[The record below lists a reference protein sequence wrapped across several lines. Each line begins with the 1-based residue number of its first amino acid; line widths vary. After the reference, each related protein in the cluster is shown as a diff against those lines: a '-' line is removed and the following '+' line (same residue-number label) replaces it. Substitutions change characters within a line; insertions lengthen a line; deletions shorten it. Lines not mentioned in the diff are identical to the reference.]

1 MYKEKILYLIAC
13 TLFELPLLIFIYLA
27 VKSKKQETK
36 GHLLWLCME
45 GLALLP
51 INILFTVTAYTRN
64 ALFLKILYYLVRD
77 CLDMTMMTF
86 TAHYCNVSRRK
97 AQLLTTITGTLLSID
112 VILCVLNFF
121 FPWGFVLERV
131 NSEFHNHQHI
141 FYWRVFYK
149 KTFLLHFFLSG
160 IPSVVTIFNLLN
172 SIFKKSVLYRR
183 KYTGVLIPYLIT
195 MLMNYASFTLG
206 INFDMIPFIISFM
219 VIYIVSYTLYIVPT
233 NFIIAS
239 LQKYYESEKDG
250 IACFNAEGK
259 CIYLNKMARII
270 LRYQNPYQSSKVAAE
285 TYLQQRFSRYT
296 KIIEGINSEDT
307 IIINSKVHH
316 FSCEYNN
323 VYDGEKLA
331 GSYIAFN
338 DRTDEINH
346 YKRDKYISTHDTLT
360 GLLNRQAFFDTANK
374 IIKEN
379 PKRRKCMLTSNI
391 RDFKLI
397 NQIFG
402 QEKGDEIL
410 IKHAALI
417 SQRCNFSCIIGRM
430 GDDKFSIM
438 MDYDDHDE
446 EVMNASLQSLK
457 QSEIY
462 TAFKIRIVIGIR
474 CFQGTELDAQT
485 VYEQTML
492 AMDSIS
498 ESDNTDFAYY
508 NDSLMNKIVEE
519 KEIIS
524 DFDKAISQKQIQIYL
539 QPIFNAKHQVVGAEA
554 LSRWIHPVKG
564 LIMPAHYLSILE
576 KAGLIHLLDLYV
588 WEAAIK
594 KIGEWKKAGI
604 DNLKIAVN
612 VSPKDS
618 FYIDIVNEFKK
629 LLEKY
634 DSDPTRIKIEFKE
647 TTITENFKKTMEVS
661 EALQELGFQIEID
674 DFGIGYSSLNMLKDI
689 EADTIKIDGEFIN
702 ESDKEGRNATILQFI
717 IQIAKVLGMNV
728 VTQGVENEEKVQML
742 RSLGCNLFQGFFF
755 SKPLSVEEFESR
767 YVADKKD

>member
-1 MYKEKILYLIAC
+1 
-13 TLFELPLLIFIYLA
+13 
-27 VKSKKQETK
+27 
-36 GHLLWLCME
+36 
-45 GLALLP
+45 
-51 INILFTVTAYTRN
+51 
-64 ALFLKILYYLVRD
+64 
-77 CLDMTMMTF
+77 
-86 TAHYCNVSRRK
+86 
-97 AQLLTTITGTLLSID
+97 
-112 VILCVLNFF
+112 
-121 FPWGFVLERV
+121 
-131 NSEFHNHQHI
+131 
-141 FYWRVFYK
+141 
-149 KTFLLHFFLSG
+149 
-160 IPSVVTIFNLLN
+160 
-172 SIFKKSVLYRR
+172 
-183 KYTGVLIPYLIT
+183 
-195 MLMNYASFTLG
+195 
-206 INFDMIPFIISFM
+206 
-219 VIYIVSYTLYIVPT
+219 
-233 NFIIAS
+233 
-239 LQKYYESEKDG
+239 
-250 IACFNAEGK
+250 
-259 CIYLNKMARII
+259 
-270 LRYQNPYQSSKVAAE
+270 
-285 TYLQQRFSRYT
+285 
-296 KIIEGINSEDT
+296 
-307 IIINSKVHH
+307 
-316 FSCEYNN
+316 
-323 VYDGEKLA
+323 
-331 GSYIAFN
+331 
-338 DRTDEINH
+338 
-346 YKRDKYISTHDTLT
+346 
-360 GLLNRQAFFDTANK
+360 
-374 IIKEN
+374 
-379 PKRRKCMLTSNI
+379 MLTSNI

-410 IKHAALI
+410 IKYAALI

-446 EVMNASLQSLK
+446 DVMNASFQSLK
-457 QSEIY
+457 QSEIF
-462 TAFKIRIVIGIR
+462 TAFKLRIAIGIR

-492 AMDSIS
+492 AIDSIS
-498 ESDNTDFAYY
+498 ESDSTDFAYY

-767 YVADKKD
+767 YVADKQN